1 MIWARSFVRSFFHIF
16 GLHHLCCS
24 LCQFLKKG
32 LVHLLNP
39 LGPRLHLDRL
49 IVYLRFFFASCILNN
64 QAQWVHFRLT
74 TGDLSLFLYI
84 LGVATYRIPTIQ
96 VARDLRRRSCID
108 GVHMDCV
115 MVRLLKKLLQ
125 SLQQFLNINIP
136 WILVHLVTR
145 TTIRI
150 LDKLRG
156 L

>member
-1 MIWARSFVRSFFHIF
+1 MILSWVIDWVIWACFFTFWGLPLLVR
-16 GLHHLCCS
+16 
-24 LCQFLKKG
+24 
-32 LVHLLNP
+32 LL
-39 LGPRLHLDRL
+39 LGMQNDSNHSDYIRTACLY
-49 IVYLRFFFASCILNN
+49 ICFFFVWSWILNN
-64 QAQWVHFRLT
+64 RAHKFIFALQLVIWACFFTFWGLRHT
-74 TGDLSLFLYI
+74 
-84 LGVATYRIPTIQ
+84 ATYRIPTIQ

-150 LDKLRG
+150 G